1 MINVLKGWKLKKTDS
16 CSMMKKVMVSIIS
29 VIGGIVFSAIIIAIT
44 GNDPID
50 VCSQIFS
57 GAFGSTYGLSET
69 VAKSIPLMLTSL
81 GVSLAFRMQLWNI
94 GAEGQF
100 FMGAF
105 GASWAAL
112 SFPNMPAYELLPL
125 MMIAGFIA
133 GGLWSMV
140 AAIPKAFLNINETIT
155 TLLLNYIAILWV
167 QYLVFGP
174 WKDPKGKNFP
184 VSATFS
190 KSATLTSF
198 GNTDINIGLFI
209 GIGIA
214 VLMFIVLKY
223 SRWGYE
229 IRVSGG
235 NKSTAIY
242 AGMNYVRNIL
252 IVMFISGGI
261 AGIAGMV
268 EVSGVIHKLQQ
279 NISPGYGYTAV
290 IIALLA
296 RLSPL
301 GIVIVSFFMGG
312 LFVGGYNLQT
322 SGFSLSMVLM
332 FQGAILLFVLGS
344 EILLKYKLVRKEA

>member
-1 MINVLKGWKLKKTDS
+1 
-16 CSMMKKVMVSIIS
+16 
-29 VIGGIVFSAIIIAIT
+29 
-44 GNDPID
+44 
-50 VCSQIFS
+50 
-57 GAFGSTYGLSET
+57 
-69 VAKSIPLMLTSL
+69 
-81 GVSLAFRMQLWNI
+81 
-94 GAEGQF
+94 
-100 FMGAF
+100 MGAF

-184 VSATFS
+184 VSAAFS

-268 EVSGVIHKLQQ
+268 EVSGAIHKLQQ